1 MRSLVFQVLVHTAGR
16 RLLTRISATVE
27 QSVMSRLTFSVNMRV
42 STTPVARALTG
53 VQLLRSINSAGSMD
67 LGLRPLREI
76 LELLPALRTMT
87 SPGTVQ
93 VRYVCRGVAKY
104 EL

>member
-1 MRSLVFQVLVHTAGR
+1 MFQVLVRTSGR
-16 RLLTRISATVE
+16 RFLTRISPTVE

-42 STTPVARALTG
+42 STTPLARALTG
-53 VQLLRSINSAGSMD
+53 FQVLRSINSAGSMD

-76 LELLPALRTMT
+76 VELLALRTMT

-93 VRYVCRGVAKY
+93 VRCASWVDA
-104 EL
+104 ET